1 MHQRRAKIIC
11 TLGPATSEIPV
22 IRKLVEAG
30 MDIARLNFSHGTHA
44 DHAAAIARVRAV
56 EEDLGRPI
64 AILQDL
70 QGPKIR
76 TGAMP
81 EGGVELRDGDEF
93 TITTEDIG
101 RGDAT
106 RVSTVYQALPRD
118 VREGQTILLD
128 DGYLALTIESVHGNA
143 IRTRVAKGGV
153 LRSNKGI
160 IVPGAAISAPPLS
173 EKDIEDLRFGL
184 EAGVDA
190 VALSF
195 VRSERDIIE
204 LRTAMK
210 LFGRTV
216 PVIAKIERDE
226 GYTDIEDIIAEAD
239 GIMVAR
245 GDLGVEMPAE
255 QVPVLQKHIIRRCN
269 YFGKPVITATQML
282 ESMIAHPRPTRAE
295 ASDVANA
302 VLDGT
307 DCVMLSGET
316 SVGKYPLDAVA
327 YMDRIVRTIEADTAA
342 GGSGRMGSGRAGG
355 ERIESGR
362 AGSGRAG
369 SGHAGSGH
377 GGLDLR
383 QGIGS
388 HDIPEDDDRNIA
400 DAIGRASCVI
410 AEQIGAAAIVSL
422 TTSGGTAR
430 VIAKY
435 RPTVPILA
443 LTDSARTMRALLLTW
458 GVTPVLIPSLES
470 IDFDLEA
477 LRPHLLATGF
487 VAKGQR
493 VVYSAGS
500 PLQKRVTT
508 NMLEVHTL

>member
-1 MHQRRAKIIC
+1 MSQRRAKIIC
-11 TLGPATSEIPV
+11 TIGPASSDPV
-22 IRKLVEAG
+22 MLRRLADAG
-30 MDIARLNFSHGTHA
+30 MDIARLNFSHGTHEQ
-44 DHAAAIARVRAV
+44 HAETIRHIRAI
-56 EEDLGRPI
+56 EEESGRPV

-81 EGGVELRDGDEF
+81 DGGVELRDGDTF
-93 TITTEDIG
+93 VITTEDIG
-101 RGDAT
+101 VGSGE
-106 RVSTVYQALPRD
+106 RVSTAYAALPDD
-118 VREGQTILLD
+118 VREGQRILLD
-128 DGYLALTIESVHGNA
+128 DGYIALRIEARRGPEVH
-143 IRTRVAKGGV
+143 TRVEKGGV

-173 EKDIEDLRFGL
+173 EKDIDDLRFGL

-204 LRTAMK
+204 LKTTMR
-210 LFGRTV
+210 LFGRSV

-226 GYTDIEDIIAEAD
+226 GYEDIEDIIAEAD

-269 YFGKPVITATQML
+269 YYGKPVITATQML
-282 ESMIAHPRPTRAE
+282 ESMIEHPRPTRAE

-316 SVGKYPLDAVA
+316 SVGSYPVEAVD
-327 YMDRIVRTIEADTAA
+327 YMDRIVRTIEADGAQSPL
-342 GGSGRMGSGRAGG
+342 GGR
-355 ERIESGR
+355 
-362 AGSGRAG
+362 
-369 SGHAGSGH
+369 
-377 GGLDLR
+377 
-383 QGIGS
+383 
-388 HDIPEDDDRNIA
+388 DIPDDTELNVA

-410 AEQIGAAAIVSL
+410 AEQINAAAIISL
-422 TTSGGTAR
+422 TPSGCTAR

-435 RPTVPILA
+435 RPATPILA
-443 LTDSARTMRALLLTW
+443 LTDDAGTVRQLAFTW
-458 GVTPVLIPSLES
+458 GVTPVRIPPLKEMNYELS
-470 IDFDLEA
+470 A
-477 LRPHLLATGF
+477 LREHILRTGL
-487 VAKGQR
+487 VEAGQL

-500 PLQKRVTT
+500 PLQKRGST
-508 NMLEVHTL
+508 NMLEVHSL

>member
-1 MHQRRAKIIC
+1 MTQRRAKIIC
-11 TLGPATSEIPV
+11 TIGPASRESAV
-22 IRKLVEAG
+22 LRRLVDAG
-30 MDIARLNFSHGTHA
+30 MDIARLNFSHGTH
-44 DHAAAIARVRAV
+44 DEHAETIRRIRQV
-56 EEDLGRPI
+56 ETDAGRPI

-76 TGAMP
+76 TGSVP
-81 EGGVELRDGDEF
+81 DDGVELHDGAAF
-93 TITTEDIG
+93 TITTDDIG
-101 RGDAT
+101 AGSAE
-106 RVSTVYQALPRD
+106 RVSTAYQALTSD

-128 DGYLALTIESVHGNA
+128 DGYIALNVEEVRGSDV
-143 IRTRVAKGGV
+143 RTRVVKGGV

-160 IVPGAAISAPPLS
+160 IVPGATISAPPLS

-184 EAGVDA
+184 DAGVDT

-204 LRTAMK
+204 LKTAMK
-210 LFGRTV
+210 LFGRAV
-216 PVIAKIERDE
+216 PIIAKIERYE
-226 GYTDIEDIIAEAD
+226 GFSDIEDIIAEAD

-269 YFGKPVITATQML
+269 FYGKPVITATQML
-282 ESMIAHPRPTRAE
+282 ESMIGQPRPTRAE

-316 SVGKYPLDAVA
+316 SIGSYVLEAVE
-327 YMDRIVRTIEADTAA
+327 YMDRIVRAIEKNGVKTSVGGHDVPADTQ
-342 GGSGRMGSGRAGG
+342 
-355 ERIESGR
+355 
-362 AGSGRAG
+362 
-369 SGHAGSGH
+369 
-377 GGLDLR
+377 L
-383 QGIGS
+383 
-388 HDIPEDDDRNIA
+388 NVA

-410 AEQIGAAAIVSL
+410 AEQIKAGAIVSL

-435 RPTVPILA
+435 RPAVPILA
-443 LTDSARTMRALLLTW
+443 LTDSEQTMRQLAFTW
-458 GVTPVLIPSLES
+458 GVTPVLIPPLGLLQYE
-470 IDFDLEA
+470 LAA
-477 LRPHLLATGF
+477 LRDHVLATGL
-487 VAKGQR
+487 VKKGEL

-500 PLQKRVTT
+500 PLQKRTTT
-508 NMLEVHTL
+508 NMLEVHSL

>member
-11 TLGPATSEIPV
+11 TLGPATSDLSLL
-22 IRKLVEAG
+22 RQLVEAG
-30 MDIARLNFSHGTHA
+30 MDIARLNFSHGTHE
-44 DHAAAIARVRAV
+44 DHAAAIARIRAV
-56 EEDLGRPI
+56 EKELGRPI

-93 TITTEDIG
+93 TITTEDID

-118 VREGQTILLD
+118 VHEGQTILLD
-128 DGYLALTIESVHGNA
+128 DGYLALTIESVHGSE
-143 IRTRVAKGGV
+143 IRTRIAKGGV

-327 YMDRIVRTIEADTAA
+327 YMDRIVRTIEADNAA
-342 GGSGRMGSGRAGG
+342 GGSGRMGSGSAGG
-355 ERIESGR
+355 GR
-362 AGSGRAG
+362 TGSGR
-369 SGHAGSGH
+369 
-377 GGLDLR
+377 GGLDIR

-477 LRPHLLATGF
+477 LRPHLLATGL

>member
-1 MHQRRAKIIC
+1 MNKRRAKIIC
-11 TLGPATSEIPV
+11 TMGPATSDPAV
-22 IRKLVEAG
+22 LRRLADAG
-30 MDIARLNFSHGTHA
+30 MDIARLNFSHGTHEQ
-44 DHAAAIARVRAV
+44 HAATITRVREV
-56 EEDLGRPI
+56 ERETGRPI

-76 TGAMP
+76 TGLMP
-81 EGGVELRDGDEF
+81 EGGVELRDGDDF
-93 TITTEDIG
+93 VITTEEIG
-101 RGDAT
+101 QGDNR
-106 RVSTVYQALPRD
+106 RVSTVYQALPGD

-128 DGYLALTIESVHGNA
+128 DGYIALKVVSVRGDDVC
-143 IRTRVAKGGV
+143 TRVLKGGV

-160 IVPGAAISAPPLS
+160 IVPGAEITAPPLS
-173 EKDIEDLRFGL
+173 EKDIDDLRFGL
-184 EAGVDA
+184 AAGIDA

-210 LFGRTV
+210 LFGRSV
-216 PVIAKIERDE
+216 PVIAKIERYE
-226 GYTDIEDIIAEAD
+226 GYSDIEDIIDEAD

-269 YFGKPVITATQML
+269 FYGKPVITATQML
-282 ESMIAHPRPTRAE
+282 ESMITHPRPTRAE

-316 SVGKYPLDAVA
+316 SVGSYPVEAVE
-327 YMDRIVRTIEADTAA
+327 YMDRIVRAIEENGLTAA
-342 GGSGRMGSGRAGG
+342 K
-355 ERIESGR
+355 
-362 AGSGRAG
+362 
-369 SGHAGSGH
+369 SGHNV
-377 GGLDLR
+377 
-383 QGIGS
+383 
-388 HDIPEDDDRNIA
+388 PDDAELNVA
-400 DAIGRASCVI
+400 DAIGRASCEI
-410 AEQIGAAAIVSL
+410 AEQIQAGAIVSL

-435 RPTVPILA
+435 RPAVPILA
-443 LTDSARTMRALLLTW
+443 LTDRTQTMRELAFTW
-458 GVTPVLIPSLES
+458 GVTPVAIPPLAEMRYE
-470 IDFDLEA
+470 IDA
-477 LRPHLLATGF
+477 LRDHVLATGL
-487 VAKGQR
+487 VARGQL

>member
-1 MHQRRAKIIC
+1 MTHRRAKIIC
-11 TLGPATSEIPV
+11 TIGPATREPEAL
-22 IRKLVEAG
+22 RKLADAG
-30 MDIARLNFSHGTHA
+30 MDIARLNFSHGSHEEYA
-44 DHAAAIARVRAV
+44 DIIRSIRDVAA
-56 EEDLGRPI
+56 ECGKPI

-81 EGGVELRDGDEF
+81 EGGVDLEDGKSF

-101 RGDAT
+101 IGDAS
-106 RVSTVYQALPRD
+106 RVSTGYQALPGD
-118 VREGQTILLD
+118 VRVGQTVLLD
-128 DGYLALTIESVHGNA
+128 DGYIMLEVEEIVGHEV
-143 IRTRVAKGGV
+143 RTRVAKGGT

-160 IVPGAAISAPPLS
+160 IVPGANITAPPLS
-173 EKDIEDLRFGL
+173 EKDIDDLKFGL
-184 EAGVDA
+184 ESGVDA

-204 LRTAMK
+204 LKTTMK
-210 LFGRTV
+210 LFGRSV
-216 PVIAKIERDE
+216 PVIAKIERYE
-226 GYTDIEDIIAEAD
+226 GFSDIEDIIAEAD

-282 ESMIAHPRPTRAE
+282 ESMIEHPRPTRAE

-316 SVGKYPLDAVA
+316 SVGRYPVEAVT
-327 YMDRIVRTIEADTAA
+327 YMNRIICAIEKSGGAA
-342 GGSGRMGSGRAGG
+342 PGST
-355 ERIESGR
+355 
-362 AGSGRAG
+362 
-369 SGHAGSGH
+369 
-377 GGLDLR
+377 
-383 QGIGS
+383 
-388 HDIPEDDDRNIA
+388 HDIPEDLQTNVA

-410 AEQIGAAAIVSL
+410 AEQIKAAAIVSL
-422 TTSGGTAR
+422 TRSGGTAR

-435 RPTVPILA
+435 RPATPILA
-443 LTDSARTMRALLLTW
+443 VTDDEQTLRQLAFTW
-458 GVTPVLIPSLES
+458 GLTPVLIPPL
-470 IDFDLEA
+470 DA
-477 LRPHLLATGF
+477 LGYQLGGLRDSLLATGL
-487 VAKGQR
+487 VEKGQQ

-500 PLQKRVTT
+500 PLQKRGST
-508 NMLEVHTL
+508 NMLEVHSL

>member
-1 MHQRRAKIIC
+1 MTQRRAKIIC
-11 TLGPATSEIPV
+11 TIGPATRDHASL
-22 IRKLVEAG
+22 RKLTEAG
-30 MDIARLNFSHGTHA
+30 MDIARLNFSHGTHEEYAEIIRRIRQVA
-44 DHAAAIARVRAV
+44 DEIRK
-56 EEDLGRPI
+56 PI

-76 TGAMP
+76 TGPMP
-81 EGGVELRDGDEF
+81 EGGVELRDGATF
-93 TITTEDIG
+93 TITTQDIG
-101 RGDAT
+101 TGDAT
-106 RVSTVYQALPRD
+106 RVSTVYQALPGD

-128 DGYLALTIESVHGNA
+128 DGYILLTVEEISEGL
-143 IRTRVAKGGV
+143 IRTRVAKGGT

-160 IVPGAAISAPPLS
+160 IVPGATISAPPLS
-173 EKDIEDLRFGL
+173 DKDIEDLKFGL

-204 LRTAMK
+204 LKTTMK
-210 LFGRTV
+210 LFGRCV
-216 PVIAKIERDE
+216 PIIAKIERYE
-226 GYTDIEDIIAEAD
+226 GFSDIEDIIAEAD

-282 ESMIAHPRPTRAE
+282 ESMIEHPRPTRAE

-316 SVGKYPLDAVA
+316 SVGAYPVEAVA
-327 YMDRIVRTIEADTAA
+327 YMDRIIRVIE
-342 GGSGRMGSGRAGG
+342 
-355 ERIESGR
+355 ESGVK
-362 AGSGRAG
+362 ATGMT
-369 SGHAGSGH
+369 
-377 GGLDLR
+377 
-383 QGIGS
+383 
-388 HDIPEDDDRNIA
+388 HDVPDDMQTNVA

-410 AEQIGAAAIVSL
+410 AEQIKAAAIVSL
-422 TTSGGTAR
+422 TSSGGTAR

-435 RPTVPILA
+435 RPATPILA
-443 LTDSARTMRALLLTW
+443 VTDDEQTLRQLAFTW
-458 GVTPVLIPSLES
+458 GLTPVLIPPLGELDYQLGSLREY
-470 IDFDLEA
+470 
-477 LRPHLLATGF
+477 LLSTGL
-487 VAKGQR
+487 VAKGQQ

-500 PLQKRVTT
+500 PLQKRGST
-508 NMLEVHTL
+508 NMLEVHSL

>member
-1 MHQRRAKIIC
+1 MTQRRAKIIC
-11 TLGPATSEIPV
+11 TIGPASGDLAMLH
-22 IRKLVEAG
+22 RLVEAG
-30 MDIARLNFSHGTHA
+30 MDIARLNFSHGSHEVHA
-44 DHAAAIARVRAV
+44 ETIRRIRQV
-56 EEDLGRPI
+56 EEESGRPI

-81 EGGVELRDGDEF
+81 EGGVELRDGEAF
-93 TITTEDIG
+93 VITTDDVGTGDG
-101 RGDAT
+101 R
-106 RVSTVYQALPRD
+106 RVSTGYAALPGD
-118 VREGQTILLD
+118 VRTGQTILLD
-128 DGYLALTIESVHGNA
+128 DGYIALRIEEVRGAEVH
-143 IRTRVAKGGV
+143 TRVEKGGV
-153 LRSNKGI
+153 LKSNKGI

-204 LRTAMK
+204 LRTTMR

-216 PVIAKIERDE
+216 PVIAKIERYE
-226 GYTDIEDIIAEAD
+226 GYSDIEDIIAEAD

-269 YFGKPVITATQML
+269 HYGKPVITATQML
-282 ESMIAHPRPTRAE
+282 ESMIEHPRPTRAE

-302 VLDGT
+302 VLDGS

-316 SVGKYPLDAVA
+316 SVGAYPVEAVT
-327 YMDRIVRTIEADTAA
+327 YMDRIVRTIEADGVKAP
-342 GGSGRMGSGRAGG
+342 
-355 ERIESGR
+355 
-362 AGSGRAG
+362 AGSF
-369 SGHAGSGH
+369 
-377 GGLDLR
+377 DV
-383 QGIGS
+383 
-388 HDIPEDDDRNIA
+388 PEDTELNVA
-400 DAIGRASCVI
+400 DAIGRASRVI
-410 AEQIGAAAIVSL
+410 AEQIKAAAIVSL

-435 RPTVPILA
+435 RPAVPILA
-443 LTDSARTMRALLLTW
+443 LTDDAGTVRQLAFTW
-458 GVTPVLIPSLES
+458 GVTPVRIPPLAETGYE
-470 IDFDLEA
+470 LAA
-477 LRPHLLATGF
+477 LRAHVLGSGI
-487 VAKGQR
+487 VRSGEM

-500 PLQKRVTT
+500 PLQKRGPT
-508 NMLEVHTL
+508 NMLEVHSL

>member
-1 MHQRRAKIIC
+1 MQHRRAKIIC
-11 TLGPATSEIPV
+11 TLGPATSDV
-22 IRKLVEAG
+22 RVLRQLVEAG
-30 MDIARLNFSHGTHA
+30 MDIARLNFSHGTHE
-44 DHAAAIARVRAV
+44 DHAAAIARVRVV
-56 EEDLGRPI
+56 EEELGRPI

-81 EGGVELRDGDEF
+81 DGGVELRDGDLF

-101 RGDAT
+101 QGDAS

-128 DGYLALTIESVHGNA
+128 DGYLALTIEAVHGCEV
-143 IRTRVAKGGV
+143 RTRVAKGGV

-160 IVPGAAISAPPLS
+160 IVPGAAISAPPMS

-184 EAGVDA
+184 NAGVDA

-210 LFGRTV
+210 LFGRSV

-269 YFGKPVITATQML
+269 YYGKPVITATQML

-302 VLDGT
+302 VLDGS

-316 SVGKYPLDAVA
+316 SIGTYPIEAAA
-327 YMDRIVRTIEADTAA
+327 YMDRIVRAIEADAA
-342 GGSGRMGSGRAGG
+342 ASGGGSTR
-355 ERIESGR
+355 
-362 AGSGRAG
+362 
-369 SGHAGSGH
+369 SGHH
-377 GGLDLR
+377 GPDTSHGL
-383 QGIGS
+383 GS

-400 DAIGRASCVI
+400 DAIGRASCAI

-430 VIAKY
+430 VISKY

-443 LTDSARTMRALLLTW
+443 LTDNPRTMRALLLTW
-458 GVTPVLIPSLES
+458 GVTPVLIPSLER

-477 LRPHLLATGF
+477 LRPHLLATGL
-487 VAKGQR
+487 VSKGQR